1 MVSFRLIIP
10 HYILVRLFLPKNKLD
25 LLCVVQVLENDEANV
40 SVLVQRALLYES
52 MEKYRLG
59 AEDLRTVLK
68 IDPGNRIA
76 RSTVHRLTKLAD

>member
-1 MVSFRLIIP
+1 M
-10 HYILVRLFLPKNKLD
+10 
-25 LLCVVQVLENDEANV
+25 QVLDTDEANV

-68 IDPGNRIA
+68 FDPSNRVA
-76 RSTVHRLTKLAD
+76 RSTVHRFDKIGRLDGC